1 MQQQV
6 KTNIIYEY
14 LGESKKRITVM
25 QGGTRSGKTYN
36 IILFFVIKLLQES
49 GKTLTICRASLPSI
63 KGSVM
68 RDFLEVINK
77 LGIYDESNHNK
88 TESTYLLNGNL
99 VEFVSVDQPQ
109 KIRGRKRNYLFVNE
123 ANEIDYDAW
132 MQLIFRTEEKIVIDY
147 NPSDEYHWIYDRVIT
162 RDDADFYITT
172 FYDNPFLEKGIV
184 DEIERLKEADENYW
198 RIYGL
203 GQKGQSGE
211 IIYTHWQI
219 IDYMPPIDDWCYG
232 LDFGFNHPTSLVK
245 VGFNESNVYVDEVI
259 YESRLTTDDLIYAM
273 KTLGVVKNKEMF
285 CDHARPETIE
295 ELTRSGFNA
304 KPADKSVQD
313 GINSVKAKRV
323 FITKGS
329 VNTIKEIRNYKWKV
343 DKDQK
348 VLDEPV
354 KFKDDAMDAMRYAI
368 HTYVSK
374 PKAKWVMYD
383 L

>member
-245 VGFNESNVYVDEVI
+245 VGFNENNVYVDEVI

>member
-6 KTNIIYEY
+6 KTNVIYEY

-245 VGFNESNVYVDEVI
+245 VGFNENNVYVDEVI

-273 KTLGVVKNKEMF
+273 KTLGVVKTKEMF